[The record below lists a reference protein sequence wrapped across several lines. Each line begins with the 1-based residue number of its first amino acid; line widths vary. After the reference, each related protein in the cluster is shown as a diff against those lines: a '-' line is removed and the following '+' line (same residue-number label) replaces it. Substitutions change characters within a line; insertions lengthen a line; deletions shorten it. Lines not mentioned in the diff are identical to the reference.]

1 MRFAKVNKYRNAVTT
16 VTGRETWYS
25 ELSLDASASLGSN
38 GLAISDDSLYLKTA
52 SGNAL
57 QAVGVDGPGKVGG
70 QAEVLSSTGG
80 RVQDWN
86 VSGFEDGLAI
96 AGDGQGTVT
105 LWKDHAAAGAFSA
118 HSSGCVNATFHPTVA
133 GLIATS
139 SNTEIK
145 LWNVSAAQIAQSL
158 APVWESAS
166 DGQIDS
172 ISVRGD
178 GQLVAASTHV
188 GSSVLFDL
196 RQKQSVGSTAAFHA
210 SGRSTRVLWL
220 GDKPF
225 FMSTGQTRMRER
237 SAAIWDQRNL
247 AKPIASMQLQP
258 STKPLIPLYD
268 EDTQLAYLAEKGDNI
283 VRWVDADPSA
293 AKPLTEFGAVA
304 LPSQISGCA
313 LLPKRKLQAM
323 AGEIARLMVVLE
335 NAGAGSG
342 SAVVPVTHIAP
353 RRTYLDFH
361 SDLFPDTRAP
371 LPAQTF
377 DEWLK
382 NEPFSVPRMSLDPA
396 KRDASL
402 ASLRKIYGDKF
413 QGTETQPKDETA
425 QPRSSGAESAP
436 VKPVTPPP
444 AAAAVVSVKSS
455 PLADT
460 PAVVSAPNPAIPAP
474 APAAAAVAPVPVQQ
488 APVASNTSPL
498 LPASKPTS
506 PQATTEPCGGDL
518 PHEQQQSPKVA
529 SKQTNGYSAAS
540 SPPPRVAKKPAV
552 FGAPDHARFKYLE
565 GYMYKPTEHFTQIH
579 DVNLRFPPENDALKV
594 SPKYIAIAL
603 TGAGGQVGIVRRDTP
618 GRVPAKM
625 ATVVHG
631 ATVTDIAFDPFNPSV
646 IATAGADSTLQMWQI
661 PDMPLTEEAH
671 FDIEEYI
678 HVAADRIHQIRFH
691 PCAKGVVSVLATD
704 AGDSVIYVYNGLMLH
719 FIVGKTAEGIHSFAW
734 SPDGESIAL
743 TTKKSRKLRV
753 YDVRTSELVA
763 EGPSMDSIRP
773 CRIEWLDNER
783 ICLAGF
789 GIGSQRMVSI
799 HNIADLSK
807 PVVKKTIDVGPGILV
822 PIFDPDCGV
831 LYLDDRGSRLT
842 HAFEVLGDKLVDLPK
857 YESSQPS
864 LCLAVLPKRHA
875 DVAKRELLRAY
886 RLNAQTIESM
896 GFKVPRKRPE
906 FFQDDI
912 FPPTVDR
919 ETPSIDAA
927 SWVDGTKAE
936 PQYIDLCPS
945 GMVPLSQAPPEVI
958 RRPNLSFKIQE
969 EEEDNT
975 KDAISA
981 MLNRV
986 GDSDESENEDESDS
1000 DWDD

>member
-1 MRFAKVNKYRNAVTT
+1 MRFAKVNKYRNAVAT

-38 GLAISDDSLYLKTA
+38 GLAISDDSLYLKTV

-57 QAVGVDGPGKVGG
+57 QAGKVGG
-70 QAEVLSSTGG
+70 QVKVLSSTGG

-96 AGDGQGTVT
+96 AGDDQGTVT

-139 SNTEIK
+139 SSTEIK
-145 LWNVSAAQIAQSL
+145 LWNSL

-247 AKPIASMQLQP
+247 AKPITSMQLQP

-304 LPSQISGCA
+304 LPSQISGC
-313 LLPKRKLQAM
+313 QWT
-323 AGEIARLMVVLE
+323 GEIARLMVVLE

-382 NEPFSVPRMSLDPA
+382 NEPFSVPR
-396 KRDASL
+396 
-402 ASLRKIYGDKF
+402 I
-413 QGTETQPKDETA
+413 QGATVL
-425 QPRSSGAESAP
+425 ESAP

-444 AAAAVVSVKSS
+444 AAAAVVSAKSS

-460 PAVVSAPNPAIPAP
+460 PAVVSAPNPAIPA
-474 APAAAAVAPVPVQQ
+474 
-488 APVASNTSPL
+488 L
-498 LPASKPTS
+498 LPLQLRLRW
-506 PQATTEPCGGDL
+506 PQAHRRCPPATTTEPCGGDL

-529 SKQTNGYSAAS
+529 S
-540 SPPPRVAKKPAV
+540 PPPR
-552 FGAPDHARFKYLE
+552 APDHARFKYLE

-678 HVAADRIHQIRFH
+678 HIAADRIHQIRFH

-743 TTKKSRKLRV
+743 TTKKTKKLRV

-799 HNIADLSK
+799 HNIADLLLML
-807 PVVKKTIDVGPGILV
+807 GPGILV

-875 DVAKRELLRAY
+875 DVAKRELLRTY

-945 GMVPLSQAPPEVI
+945 GMVPLSQAPPE
-958 RRPNLSFKIQE
+958 IQE

-981 MLNRV
+981 MLSRV
-986 GDSDESENEDESDS
+986 DS